1 MKRIIQK
8 EFISNHDVESKIYDL
23 LQNTENQIY
32 ISIPR
37 IDNISNIPLYLFKRQ
52 YLIILLEYGDDSEN
66 IKIDLI
72 TSNFYG
78 KIRDLILEK
87 RLFIFNPLINKR
99 GSILLRKGLDNRII
113 IQFPRFEIL
122 FEKINECKWEMYNT
136 MVVEPEEDIKEYL
149 LKNKDDYRLINL

>member
-1 MKRIIQK
+1 MKRIIQE

-52 YLIILLEYGDDSEN
+52 YLIILLEYGDDSGN

-87 RLFIFNPLINKR
+87 RLFIFNPLINKQ

-122 FEKINECKWEMYNT
+122 FEK
-136 MVVEPEEDIKEYL
+136 
-149 LKNKDDYRLINL
+149 

>member
-1 MKRIIQK
+1 MKRIIQE

-52 YLIILLEYGDDSEN
+52 YLIILLEYGDDSGN

-87 RLFIFNPLINKR
+87 RLFIF
-99 GSILLRKGLDNRII
+99 II
-113 IQFPRFEIL
+113 P
-122 FEKINECKWEMYNT
+122 
-136 MVVEPEEDIKEYL
+136 
-149 LKNKDDYRLINL
+149 

>member
-1 MKRIIQK
+1 MKRIIQE

-52 YLIILLEYGDDSEN
+52 YLIILLEYGDDSGN

-78 KIRDLILEK
+78 KIRSRILEK
-87 RLFIFNPLINKR
+87 RLFIFNPLINKQ
-99 GSILLRKGLDNRII
+99 GSILLRKGLDKRII

-149 LKNKDDYRLINL
+149 FINKDDYRLIYL

>member
-1 MKRIIQK
+1 MKRIIQE

-87 RLFIFNPLINKR
+87 RLFIFNPLTNKQ

-122 FEKINECKWEMYNT
+122 FEK
-136 MVVEPEEDIKEYL
+136 
-149 LKNKDDYRLINL
+149 

>member
-1 MKRIIQK
+1 MKRIIQE

-52 YLIILLEYGDDSEN
+52 YLIILLEYGDDSGN

-87 RLFIFNPLINKR
+87 RLFIFNPLINKQ

-122 FEKINECKWEMYNT
+122 FEK
-136 MVVEPEEDIKEYL
+136 
-149 LKNKDDYRLINL
+149 NK